1 MKRHTL
7 RRTPRR
13 TRWIAGLL
21 ILFLTA
27 AGGAGGWEL
36 GRIQGPQYQ
45 ATTEVLVQF
54 WSINGFLLT
63 GQGNTVSSDDVAD
76 AATLATSADVLADAA
91 RRLDDGRTAN
101 ELAADVTAT
110 PETVSHAVTVVATAS
125 TADAAR
131 RTSAA
136 VTEAMIAS
144 VDRQISDTAT
154 SLAGNAGGDFGTQV
168 QQRAQVLT
176 TSVRPLQALAT
187 GAPEQTAPTLKL
199 PIALA
204 VVGLA
209 LGVLIVIA
217 WAFARPVVG
226 RARDVQRLVELPAAP
241 FESPLG
247 GADASRL
254 VRRILDTRETGSILV
269 VPVDA
274 AAEKAASAFADWAR
288 ARTRDAAEAV
298 RITTAPE
305 PAGTVLGPRP
315 VDGSV
320 GAVVLLAPQGTP
332 RRMLVDAVALMSTW
346 RPVDA
351 VVVPA

>member
-1 MKRHTL
+1 VKRHTS

-13 TRWIAGLL
+13 TRWIGGLL
-21 ILFLTA
+21 IAVLTA
-27 AGGAGGWEL
+27 GGAAGGWEV

-76 AATLATSADVLADAA
+76 AATLATSADVLADAGN
-91 RRLDDGRTAN
+91 RLDDGRTASV
-101 ELAADVTAT
+101 LAADVTAT

-125 TADAAR
+125 TANAAR

-136 VTEAMIAS
+136 VAAAMIAS
-144 VDRQISDTAT
+144 VDRQISATAS
-154 SLAGNAGGDFGTQV
+154 SLAGTAGGDFGAQV

-176 TSVRPLQALAT
+176 SSVRPLQALAT
-187 GAPEQTAPTLKL
+187 GTPQKTAPTLKL

-209 LGVLIVIA
+209 LGVLILIA
-217 WAFARPVVG
+217 LTFARPVVG
-226 RARDVQRLVELPAAP
+226 RARDVQRLVELPTAP

-274 AAEKAASAFADWAR
+274 AAEKAASSFAEWAR

-298 RITTAPE
+298 RIVTSPE

-315 VDGSV
+315 LHGSV

-332 RRMLVDAVALMSTW
+332 KRALVDAVALMSTW

>member
-1 MKRHTL
+1 VKRHTK

-21 ILFLTA
+21 IVFLTA

-36 GRIQGPQYQ
+36 GRIQGPEYQ

-63 GQGNTVSSDDVAD
+63 GQGTSVSPDDVAD
-76 AATLATSADVLADAA
+76 AATLATSTEVLAEAA
-91 RRLDDGRTAN
+91 TALGDGRSVSD
-101 ELAADVTAT
+101 LAAEVTAT
-110 PETVSHAVTVVATAS
+110 PDTVSHGVTVTATGS

-131 RTSAA
+131 LASAEVA
-136 VTEAMIAS
+136 SAMIDS
-144 VDRQISDTAT
+144 VDAQISDTAN
-154 SLAGNAGGDFGTQV
+154 SLADTSDSEFASQV
-168 QQRAQVLT
+168 RQRAEVLR
-176 TSVRPLQALAT
+176 TSVRPLQELAT
-187 GAPEQTAPTLKL
+187 GTPKQTAPTLKL

-217 WAFARPVVG
+217 LTFARPVVG

-241 FESPLG
+241 FEQPLG

-274 AAEKAASAFADWAR
+274 AAEKSASAFADWAR

-298 RITTAPE
+298 RIVTSPE

-315 VDGSV
+315 VNGSV

-332 RRMLVDAVALMSTW
+332 RRTLVDAVALMSTW